1 LNNDLLAEVGA
12 LPATVPK
19 TLKHTLSGSIWRPLG
34 IMAVLTRDT
43 RNAKEPYPILV
54 QSAKR
59 LPMTPKVFF
68 RWVAWLLVLAIVVV
82 TLSPIELR
90 PITKV
95 PAGLERFAAFAAIGV
110 AFCLGYPRH
119 RLHILVL
126 LIGGIGFLEVAQNH
140 VSGRHGRL
148 PDGLMKA
155 SGALLGAA
163 FATFVDRN
171 KRAP

>member
-1 LNNDLLAEVGA
+1 
-12 LPATVPK
+12 
-19 TLKHTLSGSIWRPLG
+19 
-34 IMAVLTRDT
+34 M
-43 RNAKEPYPILV
+43 RNVAQDIISAKEPCTGTA
-54 QSAKR
+54 QSAKP
-59 LPMTPKVFF
+59 LTMTPKVFF